1 MMQGD
6 GHHGTMQAANIWWND
21 RLVDAD
27 TPVLAAGDAGAQWGM
42 GVFETMRAE
51 NGHVP
56 LIERHH
62 VRLEEG
68 ADRLGIELPMR
79 EEREA
84 AIAVLL
90 EKNGLAGGSARV
102 RLSVTAGRRGLRE
115 PEAEPT
121 WLIQACPL
129 GAVPGAAV
137 VGLSPWVRNE
147 RSPLAGIKVLCYS
160 ENILA
165 LDWARAN
172 DFDELVWLDSQG
184 RISEATTANVFL
196 VHNGVVST
204 PGIAA
209 GCLPGVTRG
218 VLLER
223 AQEKGIEVREA
234 ELYAGVMEDHDE
246 MFLTSAVFGVRPVK
260 SWNGRALPG
269 AEGPVTRAMAE
280 VFAES
285 LYR

>member
-1 MMQGD
+1 MMQGG
-6 GHHGTMQAANIWWND
+6 GHHGAMQGANIWWND

-27 TPVLAAGDAGAQWGM
+27 TPVLRAGDAGALWGM

-51 NGHVP
+51 NGRVP

-68 ADRLGIELPMR
+68 ADRLGVELPMR

-90 EKNGLAGGSARV
+90 ERNGLAGGSARV
-102 RLSVTAGRRGLRE
+102 RLSVTAGQRGLRE

-121 WLIQACPL
+121 WFIQACDL
-129 GAVPGAAV
+129 GGAPGAAA

-147 RSPLAGIKVLCYS
+147 RSPLAGVKGLCYS
-160 ENILA
+160 DNILA

-172 DFDELVWLDSQG
+172 DFDELVWLDTQG

-196 VHNGVVST
+196 VHHGVVFT

-209 GCLPGVTRG
+209 GCLPGVARG
-218 VLLER
+218 VLLDR
-223 AQEKGIEVREA
+223 AQAKGIEIREA

-269 AEGPVTRAMAE
+269 EAGPLTRAMAE
-280 VFAES
+280 IFAEA
-285 LYR
+285 LCQ